1 MSDTMARR
9 VNLYD
14 CADRSGIFEF
24 DPNGTHMLVGVEA
37 WKRDGWSVGTHILVD
52 VEKWAAKNAEIERL
66 RLENILPE
74 DLEPVY
80 ATLHFYYN
88 DPDSMGRLQA
98 CHDAPKVLQAVE
110 DFERWLRE
118 VGDADWETLPIE
130 SVRDKLF
137 ACFADNAVV
146 VPGWE

>member
-1 MSDTMARR
+1 
-9 VNLYD
+9 
-14 CADRSGIFEF
+14 
-24 DPNGTHMLVGVEA
+24 MLVRVEA
-37 WKRDGWSVGTHILVD
+37 WKRDGWAVGTHILVD

-137 ACFADNAVV
+137 ACFADNDVV